1 MYAEYFGLAEMPFM
15 ITPDPRFL
23 WYSEQHQEAK
33 NKIVYHILSS
43 AGPIYLLAD
52 IGTGKTTLARRIM
65 TELEHDQTKQVVF
78 VFAPKLPTT
87 NAFLRFVM
95 DEFGVKTDRSYS
107 RSLKNFE
114 AFLREQYTKG
124 VSPVLLID
132 EAQNMTRDMLLLIQ
146 HLFNFSTN
154 TEFLIQMVL
163 FAQPELQPKLER
175 LSSLKSRL
183 NLAKLKPLDL
193 PQTQAM
199 MEFRWTVAGGKAF
212 PFDDEA
218 IAEVYRI
225 TQGVPRSIVKLA
237 NESLIKTVADGKRS
251 VKKDAVIAAAA
262 ELAVG
267 QL

>member
-1 MYAEYFGLAEMPFM
+1 
-15 ITPDPRFL
+15 
-23 WYSEQHQEAK
+23 
-33 NKIVYHILSS
+33 
-43 AGPIYLLAD
+43 
-52 IGTGKTTLARRIM
+52 
-65 TELEHDQTKQVVF
+65 
-78 VFAPKLPTT
+78 
-87 NAFLRFVM
+87 
-95 DEFGVKTDRSYS
+95 
-107 RSLKNFE
+107 
-114 AFLREQYTKG
+114 
-124 VSPVLLID
+124 
-132 EAQNMTRDMLLLIQ
+132 
-146 HLFNFSTN
+146 
-154 TEFLIQMVL
+154 
-163 FAQPELQPKLER
+163 
-175 LSSLKSRL
+175 
-183 NLAKLKPLDL
+183 LAKLKPLDL